1 VCWLAST
8 CHAKETVVASERNN
22 YKRAWFRRRVSGIDL
37 NQLIFIDEAAVN
49 IAMTRRYGR
58 VAPGE
63 RVVESV
69 PRNYGEQTS
78 MISAIGLRGVVATM
92 TIEVAVD
99 TLAFNAYIN
108 EVLAENIN
116 QGDVVI
122 VDNLNVHKASQ
133 IEEVAVERGARVI
146 WLSPY
151 SPDYS
156 PIEECWSKIKQLIRA
171 AKARTREEL
180 EAALVRAMGLI
191 TSSDIRGWF
200 KHCGYLVVSD

>member
-1 VCWLAST
+1 M
-8 CHAKETVVASERNN
+8 VASERNN
-22 YKRAWFRRRVSGIDL
+22 YKRAWFRHRVSSIDP

-58 VAPGE
+58 AAPGE

-78 MISAIGLRGVVATM
+78 RISAIGLRGLVATR
-92 TIEVAVD
+92 TLEGAVD

-122 VDNLNVHKASQ
+122 LDNLNVHKASQ
-133 IEEVAVERGARVI
+133 IEEVASGTGARVI
-146 WLSPY
+146 WLAPY

-171 AKARTREEL
+171 AKARTRQEL
-180 EAALVRAMGLI
+180 EAALVRAMDII

-200 KHCGYLVVSD
+200 KHCGYLVASG

>member
-1 VCWLAST
+1 
-8 CHAKETVVASERNN
+8 
-22 YKRAWFRRRVSGIDL
+22 
-37 NQLIFIDEAAVN
+37 
-49 IAMTRRYGR
+49 MTRHFGR
-58 VAPGE
+58 ARPGE

-92 TIEVAVD
+92 TIEGAVD

-108 EVLAENIN
+108 EVLAPELNK
-116 QGDVVI
+116 GDVVI
-122 VDNLNVHKASQ
+122 LDNLNVHKASQ
-133 IEEVAVERGARVI
+133 IEEVGVERGARVI

-156 PIEECWSKIKQLIRA
+156 PIEQCWSKIKQALRA

-200 KHCGYLVVSD
+200 RHCGYLVASD